1 MWGIGNLSDEQ
12 LTLNIQRQEK
22 WIMHYEALHD
32 LYHVA
37 VCKEII
43 AKLRMEM
50 ATRGARKC

>member
-1 MWGIGNLSDEQ
+1 MWGIGSLSDEA
-12 LTLNIQRQEK
+12 LEFNIRRQEK

-43 AKLRMEM
+43 AKLHKEM
-50 ATRGARKC
+50 ATRGAKL